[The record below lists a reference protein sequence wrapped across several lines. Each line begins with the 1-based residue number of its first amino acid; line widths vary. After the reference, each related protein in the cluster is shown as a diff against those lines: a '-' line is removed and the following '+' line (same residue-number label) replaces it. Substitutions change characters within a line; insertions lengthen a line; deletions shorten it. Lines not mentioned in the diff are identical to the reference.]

1 MARGRWLRPGH
12 LGTEADRVTFRTL
25 HTASLMTG
33 ALRNGLTLAS
43 AEQSIRHLRSLV
55 AAPAVALTDTEGL
68 LAWDGGEAHHQGHAG
83 DLAKYGVA
91 DGSTTVRDHADFAC
105 DDPGCGVRQAVVSP

>member
-1 MARGRWLRPGH
+1 MARGPWLRPGH

-43 AEQSIRHLRSLV
+43 AEQSVRHLRSLV
-55 AAPAVALTDTEGL
+55 AAPAVALTDTERQ
-68 LAWDGGEAHHQGHAG
+68 LAWD
-83 DLAKYGVA
+83 
-91 DGSTTVRDHADFAC
+91 
-105 DDPGCGVRQAVVSP
+105 